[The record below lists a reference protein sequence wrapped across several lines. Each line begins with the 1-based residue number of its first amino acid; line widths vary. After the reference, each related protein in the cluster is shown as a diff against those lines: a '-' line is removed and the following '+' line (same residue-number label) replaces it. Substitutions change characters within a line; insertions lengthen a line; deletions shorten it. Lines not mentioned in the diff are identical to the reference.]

1 MKNIIIA
8 GVAKSGKSTLCEM
21 ICEKVKINHIPLDY
35 FTAAMKR
42 NFPECGIKSDVIIND
57 TSEKLCKLINTI
69 SSIIDDSEE
78 KFIIDSAHIMPR
90 DIINNVNLDKWD
102 IIFIGYPNISVDDK
116 FSDIR
121 KYERVGWTAKR
132 TNDDLK
138 DTIKQ
143 LINISKIIEKECHQ
157 YNIKFIDASN
167 SFNEVLMGELNQ
179 LLSN

>member
-1 MKNIIIA
+1 MKNILIA

-21 ICEKVKINHIPLDY
+21 ICNKVKINHIPFDY

-42 NFPECGIKSDVIIND
+42 NYPEWGIKSNVIIND

-78 KFIIDSAHIMPR
+78 KFIIDSDHIMPH
-90 DIINNVNLDKWD
+90 DIINNINRDNWN
-102 IIFIGYPNISVDDK
+102 IIFIGYPNISVDEK
-116 FSDIR
+116 FNDIR

-132 TNDDLK
+132 ADDDLK

-143 LINISKIIEKECHQ
+143 LINISKIIEEECQ
-157 YNIKFIDASN
+157 KYNIKFIDASN
-167 SFNEVLMGELNQ
+167 NFNEVLVQELNTI
-179 LLSN
+179 LLD